1 MGIADTG
8 TLEGD
13 AVGPVGAPVVGVKEG
28 NAEGPV
34 GRILGFV
41 LGALTEVIIFIWPA
55 PLLDE
60 VLSLKH
66 VFSGVLERTPLIAP
80 SQFTLFNQYTKFAFN
95 LSDWYLNRNIIKM

>member
-1 MGIADTG
+1 VGTADTG

-28 NAEGPV
+28 KAEGPV
-34 GRILGFV
+34 GRRLGIV
-41 LGALTEVIIFIWPA
+41 LGALTEVTIFILPA
-55 PLLDE
+55 PLLEE

-80 SQFTLFNQYTKFAFN
+80 SQFILFDQYTKLAFN
-95 LSDWYLNRNIIKM
+95 LSDFDI